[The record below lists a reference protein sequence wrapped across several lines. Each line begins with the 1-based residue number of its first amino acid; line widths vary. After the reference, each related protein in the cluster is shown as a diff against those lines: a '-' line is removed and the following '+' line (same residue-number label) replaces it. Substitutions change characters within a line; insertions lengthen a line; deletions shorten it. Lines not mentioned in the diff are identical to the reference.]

1 MEKGKEKSVQQNMI
15 YNTVGTLIYYF
26 CQWVITVL
34 IVRMS
39 GLEDAGILNL
49 AMSVTA
55 APAIVGLFNIRS
67 YQVSDLKGQ
76 YSDQVYIKSRLYTN
90 ILSFV
95 VCLFVVIINGYSLE
109 KAAVILA
116 FMCVKM
122 AEGAADVYYGIDQ
135 KKERMDYAGIS
146 LTVRGL
152 GSLALFCGVFYLTK
166 KLFFAVLAMSVFS
179 FAVVYLFDKKVTGQF
194 TDGRK
199 EKNLNQA
206 IKSVLLTCLPLAI
219 VAFLNNLSLTIPK
232 IFLER
237 YYGEEIFG
245 IYGSVSSPTI
255 VVQLAAT
262 TLFAPLV
269 PILTKHF
276 NEKKKGAFL
285 KILGQFFAL
294 ILGGTLLALIL
305 SKFLAAWALTLLY
318 GEVIAPYTDLF
329 IPVLFIAVLIAVNA
343 SLFSVCTLMR
353 EIKSQYIV
361 GIAGIVSAFLLSV
374 TVVKEYS
381 CIGTVGAF
389 LGTLLIQIGVQ
400 LILIVRKVRKMNG
413 TDK

>member
-15 YNTVGTLIYYF
+15 YNTFGTLVYYF

-90 ILSFV
+90 ILSFAICLTV
-95 VCLFVVIINGYSLE
+95 VLINGYSLK

-146 LTVRGL
+146 LTIRGL
-152 GSLALFCGVFYLTK
+152 GSFILFCGVFYLTNN
-166 KLFFAVLAMSVFS
+166 LFFAVLTMSAFS
-179 FAVVYLFDKKVTGQF
+179 FAVVYFFDRRMSGTL

-199 EKNLNQA
+199 ESRVNEA
-206 IKSVLLTCLPLAI
+206 IKSVLFTCLPLAI

-269 PILTKHF
+269 PVLTKHF
-276 NEKKKGAFL
+276 TENKKTDFL
-285 KILGQFFAL
+285 KILGKFFAL
-294 ILGGTLLALIL
+294 ILGGTVLALIL
-305 SKFLAAWALTLLY
+305 SKFLAAWALVLLY
-318 GEVIAPYTDLF
+318 GKVIAPYTDLF
-329 IPVLFIAVLIAVNA
+329 IPVLFVAVLIAINA

-361 GIAGIVSAFLLSV
+361 GIAGIVSAFLLSI
-374 TVVKEYS
+374 TVVKEFS
-381 CIGTVGAF
+381 CMGTVGAF
-389 LGTLLIQIGVQ
+389 LGTLLVQIAGQ
-400 LILIVRKVRKMNG
+400 MILIVRRVRKMNG